1 MKIKVGRKSQASL
14 TKDLTRPTRLIVLFL
29 APALILYLVF
39 LVYPTLRVVKLSFFR
54 GSAATKTFD
63 YVGMENFSNLLRDGN
78 FWNALTHNF
87 LFILISGT
95 ATLILALIIAQCLA
109 FCTRGRSFFRV
120 VFLFPNVMAI
130 VVVTVL
136 WSFIFNPSF
145 GILNALLGLLGLGR
159 FCHAWLGEPGTALY
173 SLMVIQVWGQAGFY
187 IVLFYAGLLNIPQ
200 DLIEA
205 ARIDGANGFQLFF
218 KVTLP
223 LLSEMLQI
231 AVIYIIIH
239 SLNIFSLVYIINEGQ
254 PSRYNDVLLTYLY
267 EQGMKNNN
275 FGYACAIGVAML
287 ILVMAIT
294 MIVIRIFRG
303 RTVEI

>member
-1 MKIKVGRKSQASL
+1 MRVDRKKQSSL
-14 TKDLTRPTRLIVLFL
+14 TADLTRPARLIILFL
-29 APALILYLVF
+29 APSLILYLVF
-39 LVYPTLRVVKLSFFR
+39 LIYPTLQVVKLSFFR
-54 GSAATKTFD
+54 GSASAKTFEFL
-63 YVGMENFSNLLRDGN
+63 GLENFSNLVRDEN
-78 FWNALTHNF
+78 FWNALGHNL
-87 LFILISGT
+87 LFILFSGT
-95 ATLILALIIAQCLA
+95 ATLVLALILAQCLVY
-109 FCTRGRSFFRV
+109 CTRGRTFFRV

-145 GILNALLGLLGLGR
+145 GILNALLGLLGLGK
-159 FCHAWLGEPGTALY
+159 FCHAWLGEPRTALF
-173 SLMVIQVWGQAGFY
+173 SLMVIQVWGQVGFY

-205 ARIDGANGFQLFF
+205 ARIDGANGFHLFF

-239 SLNIFSLVYIINEGQ
+239 SLNLFSLVYIINEGQ

-287 ILVMAIT
+287 IIVVAIT
-294 MIVIRIFRG
+294 MLVIRIFSK

>member
-1 MKIKVGRKSQASL
+1 MRVDRKKQSSL
-14 TKDLTRPTRLIVLFL
+14 TADLTRPARLIILFL
-29 APALILYLVF
+29 APALILYLIF
-39 LVYPTLRVVKLSFFR
+39 LIYPTLQVVKLSFFR
-54 GSAATKTFD
+54 GSASAKSFEFL
-63 YVGMENFSNLLRDGN
+63 GLENFSNLVRDEN
-78 FWNALTHNF
+78 FWNALGHNL
-87 LFILISGT
+87 LFILFSGT
-95 ATLILALIIAQCLA
+95 ATLVLALILAQCLVY
-109 FCTRGRSFFRV
+109 CTRGRTFFRV

-145 GILNALLGLLGLGR
+145 GILNALLGVLGLGR
-159 FCHAWLGEPGTALY
+159 FCHAWLGEPRTALF
-173 SLMVIQVWGQAGFY
+173 SLMVIQVWGQVGFY

-205 ARIDGANGFQLFF
+205 ARIDGANGFHLFF

-239 SLNIFSLVYIINEGQ
+239 SLNLFSLVYIINEGQ

-287 ILVMAIT
+287 IIVVAIT
-294 MIVIRIFRG
+294 MLVIRIFSK

>member
-1 MKIKVGRKSQASL
+1 MTKVRKSQTSL
-14 TKDLTRPTRLIVLFL
+14 TADLTRPSRLIVLFL

-39 LVYPTLRVVKLSFFR
+39 LIYPMLRVVKLSFFR
-54 GSAATKTFD
+54 GSAAAKTFD
-63 YVGMENFSNLLRDGN
+63 FVGLENFSNLVRDEN
-78 FWNALTHNF
+78 FWNALGHNL
-87 LFILISGT
+87 LFILFSGT
-95 ATLILALIIAQCLA
+95 ATLVLALVLAQCLA
-109 FCTRGRSFFRV
+109 YCTRGRTFFRV

-145 GILNALLGLLGLGR
+145 GILNALLGLLGLER
-159 FCHAWLGEPGTALY
+159 FCHAWLGEPRTALF
-173 SLMVIQVWGQAGFY
+173 SLMVIQVWGQVGFY

-205 ARIDGANGFQLFF
+205 ARIDGANGFHLFF

-223 LLSEMLQI
+223 LLSEMMQI
-231 AVIYIIIH
+231 ALIYIIIH
-239 SLNIFSLVYIINEGQ
+239 SLNLFSLVYIINEGQ

-267 EQGMKNNN
+267 EQGLKNNN

-287 ILVMAIT
+287 IIVVAIT
-294 MIVIRIFRG
+294 MMVIRIFRT